1 MLSLFHFE
9 VRYCILAS
17 DTNFKSYQGN
27 TFLLLDHKE
36 FLTDDKC
43 LYIFVLIRPFR
54 TSSVLL
60 WKGYSTFQSDA
71 LFCGEY
77 WDLNSWPHVV
87 RQVLY
92 HLSRPPSAFCFCLVC
107 FSDRIS
113 CFCPRLALDYNPTST
128 SQVAEIIGVSRHI
141 WQFSALLNWTLAFLL
156 GPSASPEKEPLFC
169 PTIQDMETLCFGS
182 DMPSTIW

>member
-1 MLSLFHFE
+1 MNNCDNINIYLVLLLIRMLSLFHFE

-60 WKGYSTFQSDA
+60 
-71 LFCGEY
+71 
-77 WDLNSWPHVV
+77 
-87 RQVLY
+87 
-92 HLSRPPSAFCFCLVC
+92 
-107 FSDRIS
+107 
-113 CFCPRLALDYNPTST
+113 
-128 SQVAEIIGVSRHI
+128 
-141 WQFSALLNWTLAFLL
+141 
-156 GPSASPEKEPLFC
+156 
-169 PTIQDMETLCFGS
+169 
-182 DMPSTIW
+182 